1 MDDQKLGMIGRILG
15 VIQILVAIFVLD
27 MKSWNQII
35 VSVLLFLGGTLM
47 LTAEIDST
55 TIRRVRGVLSFV
67 AVAISV
73 ALIIKILTVG

>member
-1 MDDQKLGMIGRILG
+1 MDDQKLGMLGRILG

>member
-1 MDDQKLGMIGRILG
+1 MDDQKPNLLGKVLG

-35 VSVLLFLGGTLM
+35 VSVLLFLGGALM
-47 LTAEIDST
+47 LTAGVDST
-55 TIRRVRGVLSFV
+55 AIRKSRNVLSFI

-73 ALIIKILTVG
+73 ALIVKILTVG

>member
-1 MDDQKLGMIGRILG
+1 MDDQKLSMLGRILG

-27 MKSWNQII
+27 VKSWNQII
-35 VSVLLFLGGTLM
+35 VSVLLFIGGTLM
-47 LTAEIDST
+47 LTVDVDST
-55 TIRRVRGVLSFV
+55 AIRKVRGVLSLV

>member
-1 MDDQKLGMIGRILG
+1 MDDQKLGMLGKILG

-35 VSVLLFLGGTLM
+35 VSVLLFLGGALM
-47 LTAEIDST
+47 LTAGVDST
-55 TIRRVRGVLSFV
+55 AIRKSRNVLSFI

-73 ALIIKILTVG
+73 ALIVKILTVG

>member
-1 MDDQKLGMIGRILG
+1 MDDQKLGMLGRILG

-47 LTAEIDST
+47 LTAEVDST
-55 TIRRVRGVLSFV
+55 AIRRVRGVLSFV

>member
-1 MDDQKLGMIGRILG
+1 MDDQKLGMLGRILG

-27 MKSWNQII
+27 VKSWNQII

>member
-1 MDDQKLGMIGRILG
+1 MDDQKLSMLGRILG

-35 VSVLLFLGGTLM
+35 VSLLLFLGGTLM
-47 LTAEIDST
+47 LTAGVDSPA
-55 TIRRVRGVLSFV
+55 IRKVRGVLSLV